1 VVGCDGLSGEPPEFL
16 SHFVNLRENGFW
28 WLISAQGID
37 KVEVVFVPVVQ
48 VGCNFLFGI
57 SG

>member
-1 VVGCDGLSGEPPEFL
+1 VVGYDGLSGEPPEFL
-16 SHFVNLRENGFW
+16 CHFVNLRANGFW
-28 WLISAQGID
+28 RLISAQGINN
-37 KVEVVFVPVVQ
+37 VEVVFVPVVQ